1 MATKTKKPTE
11 AQHTHSFGP
20 SEFKLLFTFADLAKK
35 AGTAAAQAC
44 ERAQLT
50 QGEHEANTLA
60 GYAEEARVFMDK
72 REDDEVDFSRGHLE
86 ALRTG
91 AHLYL
96 AALAKSEK
104 TDEALLLDVSEHE
117 IQRGEAQRLARKLGG
132 GDLFDNVTVVRTA
145 KELMEFGGVQ

>member
-1 MATKTKKPTE
+1 MATKTKKTTE
-11 AQHTHSFGP
+11 PKTPYSFGP

-91 AHLYL
+91 ASLYL

-104 TDEALLLDVSEHE
+104 TDEALLLDVSDHDVRR
-117 IQRGEAQRLARKLGG
+117 QEAQTLARSLGG
-132 GDLFDNVTVVRTA
+132 GDLFDRVTVVRDED
-145 KELMEFGGVQ
+145 ELAGVS